1 MARSLISRAVTSG
14 EEKKKEDEKRQT
26 QAEFNFFARSLHK
39 YGQESGTGHKR
50 VVIPKSVLT
59 KDELEK
65 TLGFL
70 PVNIAIPES
79 GQDKFTSYRHPSNL
93 FHIHSHDKMWTMHE
107 DRYAASTMMIEK
119 WKQEQAAGNK
129 SSVFNP
135 IGSFFKGMPH
145 VATEGAPGL
154 FYYLEGQLSG
164 GEDMAERLK
173 SELPP
178 GYMKFIGELDKRA
191 GGDTR
196 RYLGRADKY
205 IEKGGAIP
213 EENAAYN
220 PIQGLPDW
228 GMGPHSRLGT
238 LAFVG
243 AVGGTAAYSLT
254 YPLIKQD
261 ISKYPRLAALRAVG
275 EKHGFKMLDPYMR
288 KRDFKNPFI
297 RLSAGGIEFID
308 QGNIGKLSGFK
319 GVLSLGRSDRD
330 FIAAEHGFTGLE
342 IDRITP
348 MTRGPSGK
356 YRYGKLADIQY
367 LEARGLSSSIPRTI
381 GVDEM
386 FKGGRITP
394 AGHAFVKAVGGTP
407 KNMVLKG
414 IHGAESQ
421 AVWMNPNLDVLLEG
435 KDFSKYLL
443 QERLDLA
450 EEFRAVTVGGKSIYT
465 AHRFGPSKLTSAIQ
479 KVGKRFPGVADWIT
493 KSHIFQNTIPVV
505 NPKMKQGL
513 EAFAEKIA
521 KELPYDIGAL
531 DIGLTK
537 GGEFKLIETQKV
549 FGTIRNPV
557 VNRRIR
563 HAITGETGKFRLAAT
578 AVGAGLAMMAAFG
591 IISGSNDAHNTEE
604 GLSHGGLQGS
614 ARPKRT
620 DFGSGYRTGEELPSS
635 YISRMKLVSEE
646 GNWYFPEQYKV
657 GVVESARGQIGK
669 LRGDMAWENWL
680 TAHYDPLEKKMMEK
694 PIASVK
700 QLSKSPITRK
710 HLKWLA
716 AIGGALY
723 LTHKIFGKDDK
734 HNTIEGFQEL
744 GLASK
749 MRKRDTAFGSG
760 WDAIRGMA
768 KTAGI
773 SFEKFIAK
781 KSFQEAL
788 SSAVVKETF
797 RPGSFG
803 SAHLMKTEFRG
814 QKFEFVK
821 KVLHSEEEM
830 VAKQVGLGVKK
841 ETIVGE
847 IASRG
852 GRENMAKAEAE
863 VTRMFG
869 EKFAP
874 SIYRQE
880 GGEIFMEHMPGES
893 ISAAIKAGKV
903 SKQQLTTEMTSHIKD
918 LSEKG
923 VYNADIHA
931 GNIRHFVDPTKGTSH
946 VVWIDYGEAQRM
958 GAGSIADA
966 GFLSQ
971 LMHKEMKGKLMAK
984 LAKDYPAQMASKQMS
999 PLRLAPEAEDLI
1011 EQSGSS
1017 IKSKIIRKKPVV
1029 PMKRLP
1035 PGPKQV
1041 PRPRPSPPPAEGYEK
1056 FRSIIA
1062 SRFEEN
1068 QAIAYGKTRIADTVL
1083 ASQDLQR
1090 AQEQIWINIGGSR
1103 NHVKRRS
1110 SRSVVSLSRFDKSV
1124 K

>member
-1 MARSLISRAVTSG
+1 M
-14 EEKKKEDEKRQT
+14 KKEGVIRAHLEFMKGPFTAPLPSLTTNWAEEMREFVPKITGKERVMISVGSRPSIAKWLGSEK
-26 QAEFNFFARSLHK
+26 
-39 YGQESGTGHKR
+39 
-50 VVIPKSVLT
+50 IT
-59 KDELEK
+59 KE
-65 TLGFL
+65 
-70 PVNIAIPES
+70 I
-79 GQDKFTSYRHPSNL
+79 HSNL
-93 FHIHSHDKMWTMHE
+93 FFHE
-107 DRYAASTMMIEK
+107 VSEAAQIIRKLRKVSPET
-119 WKQEQAAGNK
+119 
-129 SSVFNP
+129 
-135 IGSFFKGMPH
+135 
-145 VATEGAPGL
+145 L
-154 FYYLEGQLSG
+154 
-164 GEDMAERLK
+164 
-173 SELPP
+173 
-178 GYMKFIGELDKRA
+178 
-191 GGDTR
+191 
-196 RYLGRADKY
+196 
-205 IEKGGAIP
+205 IEKGPTFGSHYGAGVIVDEILFAMKTGGKKGFETAKRLRDTEVEYIKKQSLLTP
-213 EENAAYN
+213 E
-220 PIQGLPDW
+220 IQ
-228 GMGPHSRLGT
+228 
-238 LAFVG
+238 
-243 AVGGTAAYSLT
+243 
-254 YPLIKQD
+254 
-261 ISKYPRLAALRAVG
+261 KY
-275 EKHGFKMLDPYMR
+275 
-288 KRDFKNPFI
+288 
-297 RLSAGGIEFID
+297 
-308 QGNIGKLSGFK
+308 
-319 GVLSLGRSDRD
+319 
-330 FIAAEHGFTGLE
+330 
-342 IDRITP
+342 IDRTQKIYSTMEKNWLP
-348 MTRGPSGK
+348 KFTKPSG
-356 YRYGKLADIQY
+356 
-367 LEARGLSSSIPRTI
+367 
-381 GVDEM
+381 
-386 FKGGRITP
+386 
-394 AGHAFVKAVGGTP
+394 
-407 KNMVLKG
+407 
-414 IHGAESQ
+414 
-421 AVWMNPNLDVLLEG
+421 
-435 KDFSKYLL
+435 
-443 QERLDLA
+443 
-450 EEFRAVTVGGKSIYT
+450 
-465 AHRFGPSKLTSAIQ
+465 
-479 KVGKRFPGVADWIT
+479 
-493 KSHIFQNTIPVV
+493 
-505 NPKMKQGL
+505 
-513 EAFAEKIA
+513 
-521 KELPYDIGAL
+521 
-531 DIGLTK
+531 
-537 GGEFKLIETQKV
+537 
-549 FGTIRNPV
+549 
-557 VNRRIR
+557 
-563 HAITGETGKFRLAAT
+563 
-578 AVGAGLAMMAAFG
+578 
-591 IISGSNDAHNTEE
+591 
-604 GLSHGGLQGS
+604 
-614 ARPKRT
+614 
-620 DFGSGYRTGEELPSS
+620 
-635 YISRMKLVSEE
+635 YISYVDKLNIVSEP

-1041 PRPRPSPPPAEGYEK
+1041 PRPRPSTPPAEGYEK